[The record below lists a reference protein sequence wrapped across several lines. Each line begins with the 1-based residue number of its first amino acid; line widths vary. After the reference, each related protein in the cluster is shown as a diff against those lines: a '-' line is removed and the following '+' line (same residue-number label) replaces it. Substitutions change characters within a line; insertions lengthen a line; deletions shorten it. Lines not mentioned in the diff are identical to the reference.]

1 MIKNFSKLLLCAAL
15 AMTSCSQDADD
26 PIVSPGDQE
35 MAKVTMTISRADAS
49 EFADAGIRD
58 ITVFVFHNE
67 RKGTTLFSES
77 TFPVADGKFEMSFP
91 LGESYQTVAV
101 ANASAIEG
109 KESLET
115 MMLKLD
121 PLTKNDVWSTN
132 VAKFSSDKSVSTVS
146 LVFNRRV
153 AAINFVPAETEAELA
168 AVTEFDNINLTF
180 AEVADSYMVKSGKAV
195 STTITVPAPASAG
208 YKASFYTFDTTALPN
223 GKLNITYTKGG
234 QTVKTSKDL
243 ECTQFAAGK
252 RVKCEVRITD
262 PSIIDMSR
270 SASDLINFEI
280 ADF

>member
-15 AMTSCSQDADD
+15 ALTSCSQAEDE
-26 PIVSPGDQE
+26 PIVKPGDQE

-67 RKGTTLFSES
+67 RKGTTLFSET

-101 ANASAIEG
+101 ANALSIEG

-115 MMLKLD
+115 LMLKLD
-121 PLTKNDVWSTN
+121 PMAKNDVWSTN
-132 VAKFSSDKSVSTVS
+132 VAKFSSDKSVAGVQ

-153 AAINFVPAETEAELA
+153 AAINFVPAETDAELA
-168 AVTEFDNINLTF
+168 AITEFDNINLTF
-180 AEVADSYMVKSGKAV
+180 TEVADAYMVQTGKAV
-195 STTITVPAPASAG
+195 STALTVAAPASAG
-208 YKASFYTFDTTALPN
+208 YKASFYTFDTTALDA
-223 GKLNITYTKGG
+223 GTLSIAYTKGG
-234 QTVKTSKDL
+234 QTVKTSKNL
-243 ECTQFAAGK
+243 ECTQYAAGK

-262 PSIIDMSR
+262 PSIIDESR

>member
-15 AMTSCSQDADD
+15 ALTSCSQVEDE
-26 PIVSPGDQE
+26 PNVKPGDQE

-67 RKGTTLFSES
+67 RKGTTLYSES
-77 TFPVADGKFEMSFP
+77 TIPVSDGKFEMNFP

-101 ANASAIEG
+101 ANASSVEG

-115 MMLKLD
+115 LMLKLD
-121 PLTKNDVWSTN
+121 PLAKNDVWLTN
-132 VAKFSSDKSVSTVS
+132 VVKFSSDKSVESVRLIFS
-146 LVFNRRV
+146 RCV
-153 AAINFVPAETEAELA
+153 AAINFVPAETDAELA
-168 AVTEFDNINLTF
+168 AVTEFDNIDLTF
-180 AEVADSYMVKSGKAV
+180 TEVADAYMVQKGEAV
-195 STTITVPAPASAG
+195 STTLTVSAPASAG
-208 YKASFYTFDTTALPN
+208 YKASFHTFETSALPN
-223 GKLNITYTKGG
+223 GTLNIAYTKGG
-234 QTVKTSKDL
+234 QTVKTSKAL
-243 ECTQFAAGK
+243 ECTQYGAGK

-262 PSIIDMSR
+262 PSIIDAGR